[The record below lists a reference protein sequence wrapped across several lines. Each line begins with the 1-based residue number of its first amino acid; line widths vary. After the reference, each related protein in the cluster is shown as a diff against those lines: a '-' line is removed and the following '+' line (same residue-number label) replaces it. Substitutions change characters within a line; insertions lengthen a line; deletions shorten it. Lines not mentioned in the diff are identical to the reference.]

1 MPKRRL
7 NSAWTLPSI
16 LGKLLVY
23 IYAVVVLVP
32 LYFVIITAFKTG
44 TEITLHPLALPE
56 HVMWS
61 NIRDA
66 FAQGS
71 LLQAMGNSVLTSV
84 TGVLMLMFNAVVLSF
99 CVHRLRNHKLGT
111 LLYVIILMGLFIP
124 KVGFVSQIMLYRR
137 LHIYDTPWA
146 IILGAAV
153 GNIPFS
159 VFIIAGFLRTVPH
172 ELEEAAEL
180 DGCNDFHLL
189 FRIMVPIIKPA
200 LVTIGI
206 FSFTGT
212 WNSVTG
218 PLLFIRNKE
227 LFTIPM
233 ALLTFNSTYSTQYEL
248 LFAGILVTGL
258 PLVIAYLF
266 CQKYFAQALTGS
278 VKG

>member
-7 NSAWTLPSI
+7 NSTWTLPNI

-23 IYAVVVLVP
+23 LYAVVVLVP

-56 HVMWS
+56 HFMWS
-61 NIRDA
+61 NVRDA

-180 DGCNDFHLL
+180 DGCNDFQLL

-218 PLLFIRNKE
+218 PLLFIRSKE

-258 PLVIAYLF
+258 PLVIAHLF

>member
-7 NSAWTLPSI
+7 NSTWTLPNI

-23 IYAVVVLVP
+23 LYAVVVLVP

-56 HVMWS
+56 HFMWS
-61 NIRDA
+61 NVRDA

-180 DGCNDFHLL
+180 DGCNDFQLL
-189 FRIMVPIIKPA
+189 FRVMVPIIKPA

-218 PLLFIRNKE
+218 PLLFIRSKE

>member
-7 NSAWTLPSI
+7 NSAWTLPNI
-16 LGKLLVY
+16 LGRLLVY
-23 IYAVVVLVP
+23 LYAVVVLVP

-56 HVMWS
+56 CIMWS
-61 NIRDA
+61 NVRDA
-66 FAQGS
+66 FVQGS
-71 LLQAMGNSVLTSV
+71 LLQAMGNSILTAV
-84 TGVLMLMFNAVVLSF
+84 TGVLMLMLNAVVLSF
-99 CVHRLRNHKLGT
+99 CIHRLRNRKLGT

-124 KVGFVSQIMLYRR
+124 KVGFVSQIMLYRQ
-137 LHIYDTPWA
+137 LHIYDTPWS

-180 DGCNDFHLL
+180 DGCNDFQLL

-218 PLLFIRNKE
+218 PLLFIRSKE

>member
-7 NSAWTLPSI
+7 NSAWTLSNI

-56 HVMWS
+56 HFMWS
-61 NIRDA
+61 NVCDA

-137 LHIYDTPWA
+137 LHIYDTPWS

-180 DGCNDFHLL
+180 DGCNDFQLL

-218 PLLFIRNKE
+218 PLLFIRSKE

>member
-7 NSAWTLPSI
+7 NSTWTLPNI

-23 IYAVVVLVP
+23 LYAVVVLVP

-56 HVMWS
+56 HFMWS
-61 NIRDA
+61 NVRDA

-159 VFIIAGFLRTVPH
+159 VFIIAGFLRTVPR

-180 DGCNDFHLL
+180 DGCNDFQLL

-218 PLLFIRNKE
+218 PLLFIRSKE

>member
-7 NSAWTLPSI
+7 NSAWTLPNI
-16 LGKLLVY
+16 LGRLLVY
-23 IYAVVVLVP
+23 LYAVVVLVP

-56 HVMWS
+56 CIMWS
-61 NIRDA
+61 NVRDA
-66 FAQGS
+66 FVQGS
-71 LLQAMGNSVLTSV
+71 LLQAMGNSILTAV
-84 TGVLMLMFNAVVLSF
+84 TGVLMLMLNAVVLSF
-99 CVHRLRNHKLGT
+99 CIHRLRNRKLGT

-124 KVGFVSQIMLYRR
+124 KVGFVSQIMLYRQ
-137 LHIYDTPWA
+137 LHIYDTPRS

-180 DGCNDFHLL
+180 DGCNDFQLL

-218 PLLFIRNKE
+218 PLLFIRSKE

>member
-1 MPKRRL
+1 MRKKRL
-7 NSAWTLPSI
+7 NSGWNPASI
-16 LGKLLVY
+16 MGKLLVY
-23 IYAVVVLVP
+23 LYAVIVLVP

-44 TEITLHPLALPE
+44 AEITVSPLSLPE
-56 HVMWS
+56 TFMWS
-61 NIRDA
+61 NIKDA
-66 FAQGS
+66 FVKGG
-71 LLQAMGNSVLTSV
+71 LLQAMVNSIFTSV
-84 TGVLMLMFNAVVLSF
+84 TGVLLLMFNAVVLSF
-99 CVHRLRNHKLGT
+99 CVHRLRNYKLGT
-111 LLYVIILMGLFIP
+111 FLYVLILMGLFIP

-137 LHIYDTPWA
+137 LHIYDTPWS

-180 DGCNDFHLL
+180 DGCGDFQLL

-218 PLLFIRNKE
+218 PLLFIHSRE
-227 LFTIPM
+227 LYTIPM

-258 PLVIAYLF
+258 PLVVAYLF

>member
-7 NSAWTLPSI
+7 NSTWTLPNI

-23 IYAVVVLVP
+23 LYAVVVLVP

-56 HVMWS
+56 HFMWS
-61 NIRDA
+61 NVRDA

-180 DGCNDFHLL
+180 DGCNDFQLL

-218 PLLFIRNKE
+218 PLLFIRSKE

>member
-1 MPKRRL
+1 
-7 NSAWTLPSI
+7 
-16 LGKLLVY
+16 
-23 IYAVVVLVP
+23 
-32 LYFVIITAFKTG
+32 
-44 TEITLHPLALPE
+44 
-56 HVMWS
+56 
-61 NIRDA
+61 
-66 FAQGS
+66 
-71 LLQAMGNSVLTSV
+71 MGNSVLTAV

-99 CVHRLRNHKLGT
+99 CIHRLRNHKLGT

-137 LHIYDTPWA
+137 LQIYDTPWA

-180 DGCNDFHLL
+180 DGCNDFQLL
-189 FRIMVPIIKPA
+189 FRVMVPIIKPA
-200 LVTIGI
+200 LLTIGI

-218 PLLFIRNKE
+218 PLLFIRSKE

>member
-7 NSAWTLPSI
+7 NSTWTLPNI

-23 IYAVVVLVP
+23 LYAVVVLVP

-44 TEITLHPLALPE
+44 KEITLHPLALPE
-56 HVMWS
+56 HFMWS
-61 NIRDA
+61 NVRDA

-71 LLQAMGNSVLTSV
+71 LLQAMGNSVP
-84 TGVLMLMFNAVVLSF
+84 GVLMLMFNAVVLSF

-180 DGCNDFHLL
+180 DGCNDFQLL

-218 PLLFIRNKE
+218 PLLFIRSKE

-233 ALLTFNSTYSTQYEL
+233 ALLTFNSTYSTQYVL